1 MAKLKPEFTSP
12 SIKTILSR
20 KVRRAARNLVERIE
34 DLKPDESLLIMALLR
49 KHPEQT
55 TPNYLK
61 KGTPVEIHYPRT
73 QTEAIEW
80 QMYGAPFLK
89 TGSTEAIPLLLRADA
104 FHKLSKERTRY
115 PARIVFSEPQW
126 GKTRY
131 KRVTTPNEVLEGQR
145 IFSVNH
151 QRGDDITAYVYC
163 DPELAP
169 ETPTQGGK
177 AIVQVTSR
185 YIDGSSIKFT
195 RWHLPVID
203 NAFKLAIAQLYE
215 TSGHKSGFE
224 FNFLN
229 FSPRQDPETSTW
241 MIVDRY
247 DVAGELAIIK
257 KAKLEGLV
265 NSRGHP
271 IPLEMN
277 PFPIF
282 NQEHIDFYKRLLD
295 SVAVWD
301 SINGKPRKPRYSE
314 MVKLNFD
321 RVFSRGYYQTSFTRA
336 GSGKV
341 EEQDW
346 ELRRD

>member
-1 MAKLKPEFTSP
+1 MAKLKHEFTSP
-12 SIKTILSR
+12 SITTILSR
-20 KVRRAARNLVERIE
+20 NVRKVTRNLVERIE
-34 DLKPDESLLIMALLR
+34 DIKPGESLLIMALLR
-49 KHPEQT
+49 EYPEQT

-80 QMYGAPFLK
+80 QMYGVPFLK
-89 TGSTEAIPLLLRADA
+89 TDSTEAIPLLLRVAA
-104 FHKLSKERTRY
+104 FSELAKEHPRY

-151 QRGDDITAYVYC
+151 QREEDITAYIYC

-177 AIVQVTSR
+177 AIVQVPSR
-185 YIDGSSIKFT
+185 YIDDGSIKFT

-203 NAFKLAIAQLYE
+203 NAFKLAISQLYE

-257 KAKLEGLV
+257 KAKLEGIV
-265 NSRGHP
+265 NSHGHP
-271 IPLEMN
+271 IPLEMI

-282 NQEHIDFYKRLLD
+282 NQEHIDFYKRMLD
-295 SVAVWD
+295 SVAIWD
-301 SINGKPRKPRYSE
+301 PIKGKPRKPRYSE

-321 RVFSRGYYQTSFTRA
+321 RILLRGYYDTAYTL
-336 GSGKV
+336 GKEKV
-341 EEQDW
+341 EDQNW